1 MFQPQ
6 ALSLPEERETSIR
19 STVPPGRT
27 RGVQM
32 TERKQWRALL
42 EIWVMDGWMT
52 DGVVRRG
59 ISDEEFEEIGL
70 N

>member
-1 MFQPQ
+1 M
-6 ALSLPEERETSIR
+6 
-19 STVPPGRT
+19 
-27 RGVQM
+27 
-32 TERKQWRALL
+32 WRALL

-70 N
+70 NWD

>member
-32 TERKQWRALL
+32 TERKQRRGYVEGL
-42 EIWVMDGWMT
+42 VGDMGDGWM
-52 DGVVRRG
+52 D
-59 ISDEEFEEIGL
+59 D
-70 N
+70 